1 MIFITLLFLIQPL
14 TDRFG
19 DEGEHRKM
27 PGPFDRLDKLAL
39 VARAGSRDPLGDDL
53 SLLRD
58 EPREAFF
65 ILVIDVNLVVLA
77 KPADAM
83 FSDLL
88 ILFCH
93 GLSSLLL
100 SRCLVFHELR
110 FFP

>member
-1 MIFITLLFLIQPL
+1 MIFIKLLFVVQPL

-19 DEGEHRKM
+19 DEGEHREM
-27 PGPFDRLDKLAL
+27 PGPLYRLDKHTL
-39 VARAGSRDPLGDDL
+39 VACAGSRDPLGYDL

-58 EPREAFF
+58 EPREPFF
-65 ILVIDVNLVVLA
+65 ILVVDVDLVVLA
-77 KPADAM
+77 KSADAV

-100 SRCLVFHELR
+100 SRCLVFDELR